1 MSVSCGAIACPLP
14 VGHAPLL
21 CLMPVHLSR
30 RDVAGLWTTGSGEIE
45 CPLAED
51 MFFLPQQPF
60 MPLGTLRQ
68 QLLFP
73 SGTPAH
79 WAAHSA
85 THWAAHSATHWAAHS
100 ATHWAAHSATH

>member
-1 MSVSCGAIACPLP
+1 MY
-14 VGHAPLL
+14 
-21 CLMPVHLSR
+21 
-30 RDVAGLWTTGSGEIE
+30 AGLWTGGSGVIE

-73 SGTPAH
+73 SGLLHPLLWLASSMQLLTTH
-79 WAAHSA
+79 CSCCIRHFQICSLKVCCTVWMSSCEGRSA
-85 THWAAHSATHWAAHS
+85 
-100 ATHWAAHSATH
+100 